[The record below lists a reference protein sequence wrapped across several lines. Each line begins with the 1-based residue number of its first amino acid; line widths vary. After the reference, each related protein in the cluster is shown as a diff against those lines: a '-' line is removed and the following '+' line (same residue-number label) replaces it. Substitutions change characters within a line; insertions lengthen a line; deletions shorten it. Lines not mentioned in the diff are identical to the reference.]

1 MKKKIAVAAALVI
14 LPLAALSQSAWAQA
28 AKTPFTALE
37 RLEPEKTVRHVTGK
51 DLGDT
56 LKNSMKPGDFYAQ
69 ILLSKHDGY
78 QIINTIRDKDGQA
91 EVHADWNDNLF
102 VQEGEANFVTG
113 GTPVDGKTTAPGE
126 TRGTA
131 VKGGKTMT
139 MRAGDYFFVP
149 AGTTHQMLVPA
160 GKRIKFIAFKTHK

>member
-1 MKKKIAVAAALVI
+1 MRLLIAVAI
-14 LPLAALSQSAWAQA
+14 LAATPVLAQT
-28 AKTPFTALE
+28 AKTPFTAVEQLSS
-37 RLEPEKTVRHVTGK
+37 EKSVRHISGQE
-51 DLGDT
+51 LGAT
-56 LKNSMKPGDFYAQ
+56 LKKGMTPGAFYSQ

-126 TRGTA
+126 TRGTS
-131 VKGGKTMT
+131 VKGGSTMT

-160 GKRIKFIAFKTHK
+160 GKRIRFIAFKTHK

>member
-1 MKKKIAVAAALVI
+1 MRKILIAAAVLVA
-14 LPLAALSQSAWAQA
+14 LPAIAQTISPA
-28 AKTPFTALE
+28 AKTPFTAVEKLT
-37 RLEPEKTVRHVTGK
+37 PENAVRHVTGQE
-51 DLGDT
+51 LGDT
-56 LKNSMKPGDFYAQ
+56 MKKGMTPGAFYSQ

-113 GTPVDGKTTAPGE
+113 GTQVDAKDTAPGE
-126 TRGTA
+126 KRGTSI
-131 VKGGKTMT
+131 KGGATAT

-149 AGTTHQMLVPA
+149 AGTPHQMLVPA
-160 GKRIKFIAFKTHK
+160 GKRIRFIAFKTHK